1 VRLRA
6 SRWWAC
12 AVLLVCAA
20 PAAAETPAPGAIE
33 LLGARVAPGE
43 RRELSFLTEPSF
55 VGAFANTMVLVARGA
70 RPGPT
75 LCLTAGIHGD
85 ELNGFEIAYRTYSG
99 LDPAALAGTL
109 IAVPAVNAFGFRTG
123 SRYLPDRRDLN
134 RFFPGSAR
142 GSIASRLAGVVFEQV
157 IRRCDALIDLHTGS
171 FQRTNQPQIRTDL
184 GDPRALALAQSF
196 GSGVVLHGR
205 GPKGSLRRAA
215 LDAGIVAVIYEAGEP
230 LRFEEQ
236 EIGRG
241 VEGIANA
248 MADLGMTAGRATRR
262 AGVVFRS
269 TRWVRAERVG
279 GVFLSGRKPGERV
292 ARGDLLG
299 TVTDPIT
306 HQREEVRAPADGQ
319 IIGMAVPQVVLVGY
333 GLFHLGTDEVS
344 ARGSAPSDLRGQRPP
359 APVTGSS
366 AVTLTG
372 SPPVK
377 R

>member
-1 VRLRA
+1 LRGIA
-6 SRWWAC
+6 AAC
-12 AVLLVCAA
+12 ALAVAA
-20 PAAAETPAPGAIE
+20 VAPGNAGARTDAPEWGALE
-33 LLGARVAPGE
+33 LLGARIAPGE

-55 VGAFANTMVLVARGA
+55 VGAFANTLVTVVHGS

-85 ELNGFEIAYRTYSG
+85 ELNGFEIAHRTHAQ
-99 LDPAALAGTL
+99 LDPAAFAGTL

-184 GDPRALALAQSF
+184 GEPRAFALARSF

-215 LDAGIVAVIYEAGEP
+215 LDAGIPAVIYEAGEP
-230 LRFEEQ
+230 LRFEEP
-236 EIGRG
+236 EIQRG
-241 VEGIANA
+241 VEGVANV
-248 MADLGMTAGRATRR
+248 MADLGMKAGRPTRR
-262 AGVVFRS
+262 DTAVFRK
-269 TRWVRAERVG
+269 THWVRAERVG
-279 GVFLSGRKPGERV
+279 GVFLSDRTPGDRLRNGE
-292 ARGDLLG
+292 LLG

-306 HQREEVRAPADGQ
+306 HAREEIRSPVDGQ

-333 GLFHLGTDEVS
+333 GLFHLG
-344 ARGSAPSDLRGQRPP
+344 SD
-359 APVTGSS
+359 V
-366 AVTLTG
+366 
-372 SPPVK
+372 VK
-377 R
+377 AGAGRAK